1 MTFHIMII
9 PTLDCQSNCKY
20 CWGSQK
26 NSEIMDISIIEDT
39 VNWLADFRNEP
50 VHFTFH
56 GGEPL
61 IAGYDF
67 YEKALPLLKNAET
80 HTESG
85 FSLQSN
91 LWLLTEELANLF
103 AEYNISISTSIDG
116 PKELND
122 YQRGTGYFD
131 KTMAS
136 CNLAKEKGI
145 NVNFVCTFTDYSKDK
160 KDEVYEFFRDNGFS
174 IKLHG
179 ALPSLR
185 GDNADPWAL
194 DSTDH
199 GNLLVDLLDRY
210 LEDLDKFE
218 IKDFDHLCKSSFIR
232 RGTLCTFADCMG
244 DTLAIGHNGD
254 IYPCYRFVGMSDYVM
269 GNVKDSPSMD
279 QLKESSAW
287 GKLEDFRTFVDNNC
301 KTCNYIKFCRGG
313 CPYNAIVANNGDSK
327 AVDPQCDAYKIIFAD
342 ISKRATKEMLG
353 SAMPFLNSNVND
365 NSDSNSKKKYSVMDL
380 MLKK

>member
-1 MTFHIMII
+1 MII
-9 PTLDCQSNCKY
+9 PTLNCQSNCKY
-20 CWGSQK
+20 CWGFEK

-67 YEKALPLLKNAET
+67 YEKALPLLKNAKT
-80 HTESG
+80 HKEAG

-103 AEYNISISTSIDG
+103 SRYQVSISTSIDG

-136 CNLAKEKGI
+136 YKLAKEKGI

-160 KDEVYEFFRDNGFS
+160 KDEVYEFFRDNGFI

-185 GDNADPWAL
+185 GDNADPWTL
-194 DSTDH
+194 DSIDH

-244 DTLAIGHNGD
+244 DTLAIGYNGN
-254 IYPCYRFVGMSDYVM
+254 IYPCYRFVGMSDYVL
-269 GNVKDSPSMD
+269 GNVKDYPSMD
-279 QLKESSAW
+279 QLKESPAW
-287 GKLEDFRTFVDNNC
+287 EKLEDFRTFVDNNC

-353 SAMPFLNSNVND
+353 SSMPFLNSNVNGD
-365 NSDSNSKKKYSVMDL
+365 TNSNVTGKKKFTVMDL
-380 MLKK
+380 MIKK